1 MDGTSKARVS
11 RALTWMFVAMTLVVA
26 GLLITQCASIYFT
39 GTAPSNLTE
48 TGVYIHPIYSRE
60 IVGERFSRIA
70 WAVWVWLALLIA
82 TLITRQPAAKTA
94 VKPPVANQLELLQK
108 RAETTPE
115 MAREQ
120 KKRKMMFA
128 VCAGVCVV
136 CAVQVWLYMSDL
148 SHFASRD
155 LEPVVGAMLIHVV
168 PWVAVAFICMMVVE
182 QLNYKS
188 MLAEIEEAKKA
199 PKRQPEPAKAQNMKV
214 RSIARVALY
223 AAAVVMLVAGVLNGG
238 MRDVLVKA
246 VNICTECIGLG

>member
-1 MDGTSKARVS
+1 MNETSKARVS
-11 RALTWMFVAMTLVVA
+11 RALTWMFVAATLLVA
-26 GLLITQCASIYFT
+26 ALLITQCASIYST

-70 WAVWVWLALLIA
+70 WAVWLWLALLIA
-82 TLITRQPAAKTA
+82 VLATRQPAAKA
-94 VKPPVANQLELLQK
+94 ALKPPVANQLALLQK

-120 KKRKMMFA
+120 KKRKDLFIG
-128 VCAGVCVV
+128 CAAACVV
-136 CAVQVWLYMSDL
+136 CAVQVGVYMADL
-148 SHFASRD
+148 THFASRD

-168 PWVAVAFICMMVVE
+168 PWVVVAFACIMVCE
-182 QLNYKS
+182 QFNYKS
-188 MLAEIEEAKKA
+188 MLVEIEEAKKA
-199 PKRQPEPAKAQNMKV
+199 PKRQPEPAEAQNMNM

-223 AAAVVMLVAGVLNGG
+223 GAAVVMLVAGVLNGG